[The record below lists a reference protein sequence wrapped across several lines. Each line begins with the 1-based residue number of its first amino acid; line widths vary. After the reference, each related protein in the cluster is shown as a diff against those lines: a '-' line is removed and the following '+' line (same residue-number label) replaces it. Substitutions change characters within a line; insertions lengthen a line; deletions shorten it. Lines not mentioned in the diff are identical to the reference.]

1 MNHGTVLRRF
11 VLGGLSIVAS
21 GCDGTTASVP
31 APAEMSSA
39 RVSSDDPNQANA
51 KVDLIFNAA
60 PRVTSMS
67 SSVGVVDSNSPVIL
81 QVIAS
86 DADGDALSFMWKS
99 SCPGAFDRTD
109 LAQVTF
115 STGVLPVGEVTCSF
129 EVEVSDG
136 RGGTAKGTL
145 SLSTAQPVIDV
156 APAIGIVDQ
165 STDLAEAEEVVSLH
179 ATASDPEGE
188 AITWTWTASDGT
200 LLDQADQAGTS
211 EVHWKAPARPGQ
223 RCTIT
228 VTVTDPEGASTS
240 FDFAV
245 RVAG

>member
-1 MNHGTVLRRF
+1 MNHGSVLRRF
-11 VLGGLSIVAS
+11 VLGGLLIVAS
-21 GCDGTTASVP
+21 GCDGATTSNP
-31 APAEMSSA
+31 APAEMSGA
-39 RVSSDDPNQANA
+39 QISSDDPNQANA
-51 KVDLIFNAA
+51 KVDLIFNAS
-60 PRVTSMS
+60 PRVTSMT
-67 SSVGVVDSNSPVIL
+67 SSVGRVDYNSPITL
-81 QVIAS
+81 QAIAS
-86 DADGDALSFMWKS
+86 DPDGDALGFVWKS

-115 STGVLPVGEVTCSF
+115 TVEMLPVGVATCSF
-129 EVEVSDG
+129 EVDVNDG

-145 SLSTAQPVIDV
+145 SLSAALPKIDV

-165 STDLAEAEEVVSLH
+165 STDLADAEEVVSLY

-200 LLDQADQAGTS
+200 LLDQADQEGTS
-211 EVHWKAPARPGQ
+211 EVHWKAPPRPGA

-228 VTVTDPEGASTS
+228 VTATDPEGASTS

-245 RVAG
+245 RVVL